1 MSKKAKPLIFNKSK
15 RDILTELDNYP
26 DVLLTEEVMKI
37 LDIVDN
43 NIIYKLLKSG
53 EIKCPKLHKD
63 YIIPRSTVRH
73 YIMDLP
79 NENFINTKE
88 VELHVSSF

>member
-1 MSKKAKPLIFNKSK
+1 MAKLLKQKIYNKAKKDMLN
-15 RDILTELDNYP
+15 ELDNYP

-37 LDIVDN
+37 LDISDN

-79 NENFINTKE
+79 DYSFNNSKE
-88 VELHVSSF
+88 EL